1 MIPLPYLLQ
10 QQQYNLTDEVL
21 DRVRVYKDFNDLF
34 DKLQKEDQNNQIVA
48 EILDPSVSTI
58 NNKTS
63 SSKTKAEITDRD
75 DSDVPDYLKGRKG
88 NSADHGDMSK
98 ETVKSSVLT
107 DYVIYGDGQ
116 FTFKV
121 TTPEDRDRKLKV
133 LIKNSKEKGFEK
145 MDSSALQTSEKK
157 ASDKTSEPGSDKS
170 AGKDKA

>member
-75 DSDVPDYLKGRKG
+75 DSDVPDYLKGRK
-88 NSADHGDMSK
+88 
-98 ETVKSSVLT
+98 ETAQ
-107 DYVIYGDGQ
+107 IMA
-116 FTFKV
+116 
-121 TTPEDRDRKLKV
+121 
-133 LIKNSKEKGFEK
+133 I
-145 MDSSALQTSEKK
+145 
-157 ASDKTSEPGSDKS
+157 
-170 AGKDKA
+170 